1 MFIVGRAFLFLI
13 YDLIDKS
20 SQRITFDNQYP
31 YGYSIAYTPIG
42 IKEERYGS
50 VMKKVMEKMEWFL
63 ELGGTKR
70 DIMFLI
76 LSGIALIISIFKMIP
91 GLPFDTAWVAIVLCG
106 VPIIW
111 KR

>member
-50 VMKKVMEKMEWFL
+50 VMKKSDGKDGVVP
-63 ELGGTKR
+63 
-70 DIMFLI
+70 
-76 LSGIALIISIFKMIP
+76 GIRRHK
-91 GLPFDTAWVAIVLCG
+91 T
-106 VPIIW
+106 
-111 KR
+111 